1 MFFIYI
7 SFPWHIRRRLSST
20 KSCQWRPKD
29 AIGCHKMRQ
38 GAIGCR
44 RGCQS
49 VRMHLSHTSTI
60 GCTTASLYRCAGGG
74 RGDGLPPQIG
84 GLGVKVVAIGEWWG
98 ERGEVFLPPSS
109 PAPLFHPAE
118 ATLHHFNIGVIAPL
132 HPGFPLP
139 STSKVFY
146 EPQKPEL
153 ISLEKSLFRIK
164 ACVKYS
170 NNQNK
175 LIQCRGEVIIRLVTK
190 MNKKVESRVK

>member
-1 MFFIYI
+1 
-7 SFPWHIRRRLSST
+7 
-20 KSCQWRPKD
+20 
-29 AIGCHKMRQ
+29 MRQ

-118 ATLHHFNIGVIAPL
+118 ATLHHFNIGGHCSITPRLPSSFHFKGFLRTTKARTHIPGKISPL
-132 HPGFPLP
+132 H
-139 STSKVFY
+139 
-146 EPQKPEL
+146 
-153 ISLEKSLFRIK
+153 KSFCEIFK
-164 ACVKYS
+164 
-170 NNQNK
+170 
-175 LIQCRGEVIIRLVTK
+175 
-190 MNKKVESRVK
+190 